1 MTTLKRINGMHIVT
15 IDGQEYYFKSFRK
28 AFAFIQRT
36 NNRNG

>member
-15 IDGQEYYFKSFRK
+15 IDKKEHYFETFRK
-28 AFAFIQRT
+28 AFAFIQK